1 MTNIREEFEH
11 FKYMFE
17 SDYDRKPTAFN
28 AYQAAHEAQQV
39 RIDDL
44 LEQIEELK
52 SSIKTLCVEND
63 CMGKSI
69 ESSTKHS
76 IEQMAKITALE
87 ARCKELEDALSM
99 LTTTTKEYKDMR
111 GKDDVYESMH
121 KQAWNFAYITLSTK
135 SPTGNEMNPTETEEV
150 GVRQFIERYKVL
162 HNNFYNLN
170 NLYIDVM
177 QDLIPL
183 LDSVSGDY
191 YVGQDKEREYVENIR
206 KTLANKLLSKEQ
218 K

>member
-1 MTNIREEFEH
+1 
-11 FKYMFE
+11 
-17 SDYDRKPTAFN
+17 
-28 AYQAAHEAQQV
+28 
-39 RIDDL
+39 
-44 LEQIEELK
+44 
-52 SSIKTLCVEND
+52 
-63 CMGKSI
+63 
-69 ESSTKHS
+69 
-76 IEQMAKITALE
+76 
-87 ARCKELEDALSM
+87 
-99 LTTTTKEYKDMR
+99 
-111 GKDDVYESMH
+111 
-121 KQAWNFAYITLSTK
+121 
-135 SPTGNEMNPTETEEV
+135 MNTTETEGV
-150 GVRQFIERYKVL
+150 GIRHLLERYKVL